1 MLGPVVLFETP
12 WPAHLITTLEK
23 RDQHLPLWGAL
34 RRAGAARIKHMLDD
48 LDNNSSNFGFYGYL
62 HEAFGDSLLP
72 EVKKLHEG
80 HTVQKPN
87 ERPGPLRLKRV
98 RGLRRRR
105 EERESRASQDVFSAT
120 PNFDFLADMPN
131 DIFESEMDV
140 DKREGGEVGIQRQV
154 SFSAACREAFPLCQP
169 LRVRSIVKIHL
180 PMASQWG
187 KERLRMPKTI
197 QQVNVYIFA
206 LINTNTP
213 RVVEVAVCPGDTWQ

>member
-1 MLGPVVLFETP
+1 
-12 WPAHLITTLEK
+12 
-23 RDQHLPLWGAL
+23 
-34 RRAGAARIKHMLDD
+34 MLDD
-48 LDNNSSNFGFYGYL
+48 LDNNSSDFGFYGYL

-87 ERPGPLRLKRV
+87 DRPGPLRLKRV

-120 PNFDFLADMPN
+120 PNFDFLADMPS

-169 LRVRSIVKIHL
+169 LRMRSIVKIHL

-206 LINTNTP
+206 LVNTNTP